1 MAGRRASDSPGST
14 LKAASFRPVFL
25 YYTDVTEGDMARLT
39 AAESKAQVKTV
50 LKDLMKIDQ
59 AEGFRME
66 ILADMHYHNY
76 SFCTSRDFSAEKTS
90 TLLSLMKLVLQEA
103 ISKRLAVDDAFEVF
117 KDWLLKHS
125 VERPPWSV
133 GIFTF
138 DDVKAIMDYV
148 HNTFFRHYRLYMHVF
163 MTHCDLTFHMDEL
176 RGGVASPPVRP
187 LPIKAEDEVDP
198 WAQPE
203 LLQLFRPELEQA
215 EAAQRARAAE
225 APVEDKAAL
234 IKRKVD
240 TGVAKLMEKFE
251 QMLQAQDEKFSKDLA
266 TREGN

>member
-1 MAGRRASDSPGST
+1 M
-14 LKAASFRPVFL
+14 KAAKQFRPVFL
-25 YYTDVTEGDMARLT
+25 YYTDVTEADLARLVAT
-39 AAESKAQVKTV
+39 ESKTEVKSL
-50 LKDLMKIDQ
+50 LKDIMRIDQ

-66 ILADMHYHNY
+66 ILSDMHYHNY
-76 SFCTSRDFSAEKTS
+76 SFCVSRAFSAEKTS

-103 ISKRLAVDDAFEVF
+103 ISKRLTVDDAFEVF
-117 KDWLLKHS
+117 KEWLLKHS

-138 DDVKAIMDYV
+138 DDIKAIMDYV

-163 MTHCDLTFHMDEL
+163 MTHCDMTFHVDEL
-176 RGGVASPPVRP
+176 RGGVAPPPIRP
-187 LPIKAEDEVDP
+187 LPMRVEDEVDP

-203 LLQLFRPELEQA
+203 LAQLFRPELEQA

-240 TGVAKLMEKFE
+240 AGVAKLMEKFE
-251 QMLQAQDEKFSKDLA
+251 QMLQAQDDKFSKDLA
-266 TREGN
+266 AREGN